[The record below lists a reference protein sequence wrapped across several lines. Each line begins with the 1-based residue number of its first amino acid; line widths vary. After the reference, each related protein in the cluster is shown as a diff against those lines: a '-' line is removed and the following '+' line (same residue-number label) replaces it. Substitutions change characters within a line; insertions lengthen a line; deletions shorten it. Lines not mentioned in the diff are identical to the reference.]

1 MEIKK
6 MIILFALAILVLIN
20 IPYFVVA
27 DNPYINVGN
36 TDRKVLFIAE
46 DISIGTVVNISII
59 EDNPVVDAR
68 FSLISPE
75 GLQIINNI
83 QSNINYTV
91 SIDTVGSYYLD
102 ITPHNIY
109 DFYGRVEVYSP
120 DDSLIISPIEKE
132 SLMNIIMRKM

>member
-1 MEIKK
+1 
-6 MIILFALAILVLIN
+6 MIILFALVILVLIN

-27 DNPYINVGN
+27 DDPYINVGN
-36 TDRKVLFIAE
+36 TDRNVLFIAE

-102 ITPHNIY
+102 ITPHNTY

-120 DDSLIISPIEKE
+120 DDSLIMSPIEKE
-132 SLMNIIMRKM
+132 SLIDIIMRKM